1 MTIADLDTPA
11 LLIDLDI
18 MERNLQRM
26 ADYARQH
33 NLRLRPHTKTHKIP
47 ALGQRQLALGAA
59 GLTVAKVSEAEV
71 MLRSGTPD
79 LLIAYPTL
87 GASKLTRLREVAQH
101 TNVTM
106 SIDSKEVADQLA
118 GLDIG
123 VLVEI
128 DVGLGRV
135 GIDPGQ
141 PAADLAK
148 HVDSLPGLRFEGIAF
163 YPGQFKST
171 ETTEMA
177 EMETKVSAAIAD
189 TLAALGRAGLEAK
202 IVSGGSTPTWAFSDR
217 VHGMNEMRPGTYIF
231 NDRNCVIAGSCSWDD
246 CAATIL
252 TTVVSTARP
261 GQMILDG
268 GSKTFSSDRTSLAD
282 VTYGVIQ
289 EDKAARFH
297 KMNEEHG
304 YVDITKCERSFR
316 VGDRVQVIP
325 NHVCVAVNLHEQIYG
340 VRQGRVEEVWKVEG
354 RGKLQ

>member
-11 LLIDLDI
+11 LVVDLDI
-18 MERNLQRM
+18 MERNLVRM

-79 LLIAYPTL
+79 LLVAYPTL
-87 GASKLTRLREVAQH
+87 GASKLTRLRAVAGQ

-106 SIDSKEVADQLA
+106 SIDSREVADQLA
-118 GLDIG
+118 GLNIG

-135 GIDPGQ
+135 GIDPGK
-141 PAADLAK
+141 PAADLAR
-148 HVDSLPGLRFEGIAF
+148 HVDSLPGLRFSGIAF

-171 ETTEMA
+171 DAAEMA
-177 EMETKVSAAIAD
+177 EMERKVSAAVAE
-189 TLAALGRAGLEAK
+189 TLGELRAAGLEAE
-202 IVSGGSTPTWAFSDR
+202 IVSGGSTPTWAYSNL
-217 VHGMNEMRPGTYIF
+217 VKGMNEIRPGTYIF
-231 NDRNCVIAGSCSWDD
+231 NDRNTVIAGACAWED
-246 CAATIL
+246 CAASIL

-268 GSKTFSSDRTSLAD
+268 GSKTFSSDRTSLPE
-282 VTYGVIQ
+282 VTYGVIR
-289 EDKAARFH
+289 EDSGARFH

-304 YVDITKCERSFR
+304 YVDITQCARAFR
-316 VGDRVQVIP
+316 VGDRVSVIP
-325 NHVCVAVNLHEQIYG
+325 NHICVAVNLHEQIYG
-340 VRQGRVEEVWKVEG
+340 VRAGIVEEVWNVEG

>member
-1 MTIADLDTPA
+1 
-11 LLIDLDI
+11 

-26 ADYARQH
+26 ADYARAHQ
-33 NLRLRPHTKTHKIP
+33 LRLRPHTKTHKIP

-87 GASKLTRLREVAQH
+87 GATKLARLREVSQH
-101 TNVTM
+101 THVTM
-106 SIDSKEVADQLA
+106 SIDSAEVAEALSAA
-118 GLDIG
+118 GLQID

-135 GIDPGQ
+135 GIDPGP
-141 PAADLAK
+141 PAAALARR
-148 HVDSLPGLRFEGIAF
+148 VASLPGLTFAGIAF

-171 ETTEMA
+171 EKSEMA
-177 EMETKVSAAIAD
+177 AMEQTVSAAIAS
-189 TLAALGRAGLEAK
+189 TLDELKRAGLEAC
-202 IVSGGSTPTWAFSDR
+202 IVSGGSTPTWAFSNL
-217 VHGMNEMRPGTYIF
+217 VHGMNEIRPGTYIF
-231 NDRNCVIAGSCSWDD
+231 NDRNTVIAGACGWED
-246 CAATIL
+246 CAASIL

-282 VTYGVIQ
+282 VTYGVVR
-289 EDKAARFH
+289 EDEAARFH

-304 YVDITKCERSFR
+304 YVDITACQRSFQ
-316 VGDRVQVIP
+316 VGDRVSVIP
-325 NHVCVAVNLHEQIYG
+325 NHVCVAVNLHEQVYG
-340 VRQGRVEEVWKVEG
+340 VRNGRVEEVWKVEG